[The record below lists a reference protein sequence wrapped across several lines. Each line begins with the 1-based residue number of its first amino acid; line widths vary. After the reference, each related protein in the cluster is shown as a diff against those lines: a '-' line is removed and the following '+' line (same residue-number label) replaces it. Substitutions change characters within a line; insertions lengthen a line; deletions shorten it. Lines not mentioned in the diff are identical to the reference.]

1 MLRAVLRARRARTGE
16 SLSFTV
22 FLATCLAKAVDEHKA
37 VQALRQGGKRL
48 ALFEDVDVLIRIERD
63 VDGQKSVV
71 PYTIRAANRKSFR
84 ELHDEIRATQRAD
97 VHNVLK
103 RRLRILSFLPTTL
116 YKAFVWAF
124 TRIGRMRPQLW
135 KETMGTVGITS
146 VGMFGITS
154 VGMFGDG
161 AGWGIPPAM
170 PTPLTLTVGGIAES
184 GVSWTDTSPSRI
196 PLYDAEL

>member
-48 ALFEDVDVLIRIERD
+48 VLFEDVDVLIRIERD

-71 PYTIRAANRKSFR
+71 PYIIRAANRKSFR
-84 ELHDEIRATQRAD
+84 ELHDEIRAAQRAD

-103 RRLRILSFLPTTL
+103 RRLRMLSFLPTTL
-116 YKAFVWAF
+116 YKAFVWTF
-124 TRIGRMRPQLW
+124 TRIGRRRPQLW

-146 VGMFGITS
+146 VGT
-154 VGMFGDG
+154 FGDD

-170 PTPLTLTVGGIAES
+170 PTPLTLTVGAS
-184 GVSWTDTSPSRI
+184 ARSR
-196 PLYDAEL
+196 